1 MAMITCPH
9 CGESVSDKATRCVH
23 CGQTLEVEN
32 GRYCPE
38 CGADLTDDMTECPKC
53 GCPISNTST
62 ETGDEKPQKVEVTS
76 VNVPKKTKKLVG
88 TVVVLLLAV
97 GAVVFGMTQYQKK
110 KEAEEYAQA
119 LEEYADNLKEATI
132 TMLEGASDAESS
144 GNLIKKVWY
153 NAIYEKR
160 DIETDPYTYSN
171 GSFVSDFNTALR
183 KLFSD
188 SDFKTAI
195 SNIEM
200 NQATVNGLMKDLKNP
215 PDEYKEAYDSLSEL
229 YNAYIAL
236 TNYVTDPSGSLQT
249 YSSNFNDAD
258 TNTLNCYNAMKRYLE
273 D

>member
-88 TVVVLLLAV
+88 IVVVLLLAV

-132 TMLEGASDAESS
+132 TMLEGASEES
-144 GNLIKKVWY
+144 LV
-153 NAIYEKR
+153 
-160 DIETDPYTYSN
+160 
-171 GSFVSDFNTALR
+171 
-183 KLFSD
+183 
-188 SDFKTAI
+188 
-195 SNIEM
+195 
-200 NQATVNGLMKDLKNP
+200 
-215 PDEYKEAYDSLSEL
+215 
-229 YNAYIAL
+229 
-236 TNYVTDPSGSLQT
+236 
-249 YSSNFNDAD
+249 
-258 TNTLNCYNAMKRYLE
+258 
-273 D
+273 